1 VSTADSGAARIRVL
15 IVDDHEMVRSGLA
28 RFLLVADDLEL
39 VGEASTGAEAV
50 RLSDVLRPDV
60 VLMDM
65 VMPDMDGVAATRA
78 IRERNPDVRVIALT
92 SFPEEDLVQKALE
105 AGALSYLMKNVEAE
119 ELSAAIRLAKEN
131 RSMLAAEAA
140 QALIRQATDPPPS
153 GHGLSPRER
162 QVLTL
167 MTRGLSNRTIAE
179 RLVITGSTVE
189 FHVSNILAKLGVG
202 SRTEAVALAL
212 RRGITE

>member
-1 VSTADSGAARIRVL
+1 
-15 IVDDHEMVRSGLA
+15 
-28 RFLLVADDLEL
+28 
-39 VGEASTGAEAV
+39 
-50 RLSDVLRPDV
+50 
-60 VLMDM
+60 
-65 VMPDMDGVAATRA
+65 
-78 IRERNPDVRVIALT
+78 
-92 SFPEEDLVQKALE
+92 
-105 AGALSYLMKNVEAE
+105 
-119 ELSAAIRLAKEN
+119 
-131 RSMLAAEAA
+131 MLAAEAA